1 MRKSNL
7 QIKNNSISTSNNYY
21 MKKFL
26 AHFTLFVI
34 ASILSGVSY
43 SQSNPAQLKGVVY
56 GSDKKPSQFS
66 TVVLMNQDSVFM
78 KGTLSSND
86 GSFLFEKMAPG
97 SYFIMVRNIEFNTF
111 VSKPIKFETNEI
123 IALDT
128 IRLETK
134 VTGLAEI
141 VVKGEKA
148 LIEVHPDK
156 MVYNV
161 SASANASGNN
171 GLELLNK
178 TPGVM
183 VDMDKNIVLQGKAG
197 VRVYINGRPS
207 RLSGSDL
214 SNMLE
219 SMRSDNIESIDIIT
233 NPSSKYEAEGSG
245 GIIDIKLKRNSLSGF
260 NGNVIGNYSKGN
272 YASSSLG
279 SSLNF
284 NSEKINIYTSFN
296 LSDNTGQDNFVQ
308 TTEREKYILDMESEN
323 LSYRKGLNLT
333 GGMEYKINSESTLGL
348 DAKALVNKN
357 SSELESNTFIND
369 INNIDPTVNLKS
381 EVFDD
386 SPNENYNM
394 NLFYNFSPNG
404 SSNFSSDLSIGK
416 YSNTKDTEQPNTYY
430 NEDGS
435 EIIRLVNNE
444 YNTKTKINLVSAKV
458 DYEKRVNKLSFAS
471 GAKYAYISTDN
482 NLEFYNI
489 VENKPVL
496 DKNRS
501 NQFSYLEKVAAA
513 YFTFGAILT
522 DKISLN
528 SGLRVENTSS
538 LGELESEVPTNDDVV
553 ARNYT
558 SWFPNISLS
567 YDDQKTHGL
576 SLSIGRRITRPNYQD
591 LNPFETKLSEIS
603 SWKGNPFL
611 NPNYITNYQITY
623 TFKRKLV
630 ISNNYSVT
638 NDFFATI
645 FEATDSI
652 SSVLIPRNMDK
663 VYNNGLSVSY
673 SLTASP
679 WYNFTTFFIY
689 NYSKYSGNLNGTVID
704 LQSNIVNF
712 RLQNNFNLPQNIRL
726 ELSYY
731 ASSPWIWRG
740 SIYVKEYHRIDLG
753 AKREFLKNKLL
764 VQLTA
769 NDLLR
774 TSSDFYYNSDYGGMK
789 INGIRSFDN
798 RRFGGSVTYKFGNQK
813 LKVSKRKK
821 SAIDDELNRISQ

>member
-1 MRKSNL
+1 MKHYKIHFLLLIFSYL
-7 QIKNNSISTSNNYY
+7 ISAN
-21 MKKFL
+21 
-26 AHFTLFVI
+26 
-34 ASILSGVSY
+34 GY
-43 SQSNPAQLKGVVY
+43 SQTNLSQVKGVVY
-56 GSDKKPSQFS
+56 GADKEPSQFS
-66 TVVLMNQDSVFM
+66 TVVLMNKDSVFM
-78 KGTLSSND
+78 KGTLSNND
-86 GSFLFEKMAPG
+86 GSFLFDKMEPG

-111 VSKPIKFETNEI
+111 ISKPII
-123 IALDT
+123 IENDKIFALDT

-148 LIEVHPDK
+148 LIEVRPDK

-161 SASANASGNN
+161 AVSVNASGNN
-171 GLELLNK
+171 GLELLSK

-183 VDMDKNIVLQGKAG
+183 VDMDKNIVLQGKSG
-197 VRVYINGRPS
+197 VRIYINGRPS

-214 SNMLE
+214 TNMLE

-245 GIIDIKLKRNSLSGF
+245 GIIDIKLKRNNLSGF

-279 SSLNF
+279 SSLNY
-284 NSEKINIYTSFN
+284 NNEKINIYSNIN

-308 TTEREKYILDMESEN
+308 TTEREMYLLDMNSRS
-323 LSYRKGLNLT
+323 LSYRTGLNLT
-333 GGMEYKINSESTLGL
+333 GGLEYRINSESTLGL
-348 DAKALVNKN
+348 DAKALINKN
-357 SSELESNTFIND
+357 SGEAESTTFIGD
-369 INNIDPTVNLKS
+369 INNIDPPVILSS
-381 EVFDD
+381 EVLDE
-386 SPNENYNM
+386 SPSENYNM
-394 NLFYNFSPNG
+394 NMLYSFTPNG
-404 SSNFSSDLSIGK
+404 SSNFSTDLTFGK
-416 YSNTKDTEQPNTYY
+416 YSNVKNTQQPNTYY
-430 NEDGS
+430 NEDGTV
-435 EIIRLVNNE
+435 ILGMVNNE
-444 YNTKTKINLVSAKV
+444 YDTKTDISVMSAKI
-458 DYEKRVNKLSFAS
+458 DYEKRFNKLNFAS
-471 GAKYAYISTDN
+471 GAKYAYITTDN

-489 VENKPVL
+489 INNQPVL
-496 DKNRS
+496 DLTRS

-513 YFTFGAILT
+513 YVTLGF
-522 DKISLN
+522 KISQKIALN

-538 LGELESEVPTNDDVV
+538 LGELDSEIPTDDDVV
-553 ARNYT
+553 AQNYT

-567 YDDQKTHGL
+567 FDDQKTHGL

-623 TFKRKLV
+623 SFKRKLV

-638 NDFFATI
+638 HDFFATI

-652 SSVLIPRNMDK
+652 SNILIPRNMDN

-673 SLTASP
+673 SLTAFP
-679 WYNFTTFFIY
+679 WWNFTTFFIH
-689 NYSKYSGNLNGTVID
+689 NYSKYDGDLNGTVINIT
-704 LQSNIVNF
+704 SNTFSF
-712 RLQNNFNLPQNIRL
+712 RLQNNFNLPQKIRL

-731 ASSPWIWRG
+731 ATSPLIWRG
-740 SIYVKEYHRIDLG
+740 SIYVKEFHRIDLG
-753 AKREFLKNKLL
+753 IKRVFLKNKLL

-774 TSSDFYYNSDYGGMK
+774 TASDYYYNSDYGGMK
-789 INGIRSFDN
+789 INGVRSFDN
-798 RRFGGSVTYKFGNQK
+798 QRFGASVTYNFGNQK
-813 LKVSKRKK
+813 IKESKRKK
-821 SAIDDELNRISQ
+821 SGNDDEMNRISQ

>member
-1 MRKSNL
+1 M
-7 QIKNNSISTSNNYY
+7 ISAN
-21 MKKFL
+21 
-26 AHFTLFVI
+26 
-34 ASILSGVSY
+34 GY
-43 SQSNPAQLKGVVY
+43 SQTNLSQVKGVVY
-56 GSDKKPSQFS
+56 GADKEPSQFS
-66 TVVLMNQDSVFM
+66 TVVLMNKDSVFM
-78 KGTLSSND
+78 KGTLSNND
-86 GSFLFEKMAPG
+86 GSFLFDKMEPG

-111 VSKPIKFETNEI
+111 ISKPII
-123 IALDT
+123 IENDKIFALDT

-148 LIEVHPDK
+148 LIEVRPDK

-161 SASANASGNN
+161 AVSVNASGNN
-171 GLELLNK
+171 GLELLSK

-183 VDMDKNIVLQGKAG
+183 VDMDKNIVLQGKSG
-197 VRVYINGRPS
+197 VRIYINGRPS

-214 SNMLE
+214 TNMLE

-245 GIIDIKLKRNSLSGF
+245 GIIDIKLKRNNLSGF

-279 SSLNF
+279 SSLNY
-284 NSEKINIYTSFN
+284 NNEKINIYSNIN

-308 TTEREKYILDMESEN
+308 TTEREMYLLDMNSRS
-323 LSYRKGLNLT
+323 LSYRTGLNLT
-333 GGMEYKINSESTLGL
+333 GGLEYRINSESTLGL
-348 DAKALVNKN
+348 DAKALINKN
-357 SSELESNTFIND
+357 SGEAESTTFIGD
-369 INNIDPTVNLKS
+369 INNIDPPVILSS
-381 EVFDD
+381 EVLDE
-386 SPNENYNM
+386 SPSENYNM
-394 NLFYNFSPNG
+394 NMLYSFTPNG
-404 SSNFSSDLSIGK
+404 SSNFSTDLTFGK
-416 YSNTKDTEQPNTYY
+416 YSNVKNTQQPNTYY
-430 NEDGS
+430 NEDGTV
-435 EIIRLVNNE
+435 ILGMVNNE
-444 YNTKTKINLVSAKV
+444 YDTKTDISVMSAKI
-458 DYEKRVNKLSFAS
+458 DYEKRFNKLNFAS
-471 GAKYAYISTDN
+471 GAKYAYITTDN

-489 VENKPVL
+489 INNQPVL
-496 DKNRS
+496 DLTRS

-513 YFTFGAILT
+513 YVTLGF
-522 DKISLN
+522 KISQKIALN

-538 LGELESEVPTNDDVV
+538 LGELDSEIPTDDDVV
-553 ARNYT
+553 AQNYT

-567 YDDQKTHGL
+567 FDDQKTHGL

-623 TFKRKLV
+623 SFKRKLV

-638 NDFFATI
+638 HDFFATI

-652 SSVLIPRNMDK
+652 SNILIPRNMDN

-673 SLTASP
+673 SLTAFP
-679 WYNFTTFFIY
+679 WWNFTTFFIH
-689 NYSKYSGNLNGTVID
+689 NYSKYDGDLNGTVINIT
-704 LQSNIVNF
+704 SNTFSF
-712 RLQNNFNLPQNIRL
+712 RLQNNFNLPQKIRL

-731 ASSPWIWRG
+731 ATSPLIWRG
-740 SIYVKEYHRIDLG
+740 SIYVKEFHRIDLG
-753 AKREFLKNKLL
+753 IKRVFLKNKLL

-774 TSSDFYYNSDYGGMK
+774 TASDYYYNSDYGGMK
-789 INGIRSFDN
+789 INGVRSFDN
-798 RRFGGSVTYKFGNQK
+798 QRFGASVTYNFGNQK
-813 LKVSKRKK
+813 IKESKRKK
-821 SAIDDELNRISQ
+821 SGNDDEMNRISQ